1 MMEFGWE
8 LWLVIGLVCIALDM
22 IAGLEF
28 FVLSFGLGALATSGL
43 IAIEATEL
51 LATGNWKAQLLC
63 TSVIGLAVVFPI
75 RNAVKKSMPE
85 EDINHY

>member
-43 IAIEATEL
+43 IASDVSDL
-51 LATGNWKAQLLC
+51 FATGHWKAQLL
-63 TSVIGLAVVFPI
+63 SASLIGLAVVFPI
-75 RNAVKKSMPE
+75 RNAVKKSMPK